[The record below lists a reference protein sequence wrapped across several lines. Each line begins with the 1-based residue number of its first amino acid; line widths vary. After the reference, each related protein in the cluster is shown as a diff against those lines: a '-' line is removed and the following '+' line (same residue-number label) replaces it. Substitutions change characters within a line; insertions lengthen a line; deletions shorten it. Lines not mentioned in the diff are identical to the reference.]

1 MKKRLSLLASTA
13 ALAASFAV
21 LLLPT
26 AAQAHRAWLL
36 PSGTVF
42 SGQEPWV
49 AVDAAVSNDIFYFEH
64 NAGNLDN
71 LVITGPD
78 GKPVEA
84 QNQAKTRYRSVF
96 DVKLEQA
103 GTYRIALVN
112 DSMFASYKVG
122 NETKRLRGTAES
134 LRKEIPTDAQDVRVT
149 RSQSRVETFVT
160 RGKPSTDS
168 LKPTGRGIE
177 LVAVTHPNDLF
188 AGETATLRFVDDG
201 KPAVGYGVTVILGGK
216 RYQDKLT
223 ELTLDTDKNGEIKIK
238 WPAAG
243 MYWLEVEPA
252 RPARPQGAPQAGG
265 PGMPAGSGAQGGPM
279 GPMGPAGTLDKPTR
293 RAGYSL
299 TLEVLPQ

>member
-1 MKKRLSLLASTA
+1 MTMKQRFSFFTSVA
-13 ALAASFAV
+13 ALAVSATA

-26 AAQAHRAWLL
+26 AVQAHRSWLL

-42 SGQEPWV
+42 AGQEPWV
-49 AVDAAVSNDIFYFEH
+49 TVDAAVSNDIFYFEH

-122 NETKRLRGTAES
+122 NETKRVRGTADS
-134 LRKEIPTDAQDVRVT
+134 LRKEIPKDAQDVRVT
-149 RSQSRVETFVT
+149 RSQTRVETIVT
-160 RGKPSTDS
+160 RGKPSAEA

-188 AGETATLRFVDDG
+188 AGETATFRFLDDG
-201 KPAVGYGVTVILGGK
+201 KPAAGYGVTVILAGK
-216 RYQDKLT
+216 RHQDKLT
-223 ELTLDTDKNGEIKIK
+223 ELNLDTDKNGEIKVK
-238 WPAAG
+238 WPQAG
-243 MYWLEVEPA
+243 MYWVEVEPA
-252 RPARPQGAPQAGG
+252 RPAAPQGGPQAGG
-265 PGMPAGSGAQGGPM
+265 PGMQGGPG
-279 GPMGPAGTLDKPTR
+279 GPGQGGTLDKPAR
-293 RAGYSL
+293 RVGYSL